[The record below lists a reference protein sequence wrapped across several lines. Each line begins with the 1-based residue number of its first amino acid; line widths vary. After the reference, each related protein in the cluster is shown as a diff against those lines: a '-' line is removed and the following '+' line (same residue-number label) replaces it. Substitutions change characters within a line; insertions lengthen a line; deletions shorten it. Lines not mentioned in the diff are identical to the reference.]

1 MIKEAIEKLIL
12 GKDLKEG
19 EVALAMEEIMTAKA
33 TAAQTAA
40 FLTALRIKGESVEE
54 ITAAAKVMR
63 KFAVRINA
71 SAGTILDTCGTGGD
85 CRGTFNVSTLAA
97 LVAAAAGVTVAKHGN
112 RSVSSNCGSA
122 DLLEGLGVKIDQE
135 PALTEA
141 CLKEVGIAFLFAPR
155 LHPLMK
161 QVSALRK
168 ELGFRTIF
176 NILGHLS
183 NPAGATHQVLGVF
196 DKKLI
201 RTIAEVLKNLKIKH
215 ALVVHGRDGLDVIT
229 TTTATDICEVKNGKI
244 TCSVF
249 NPRAVGIKKSS
260 IADLRCQSAAENIKI
275 AEEVL
280 TGKTGAHRDI
290 VVLNAAAAIYVAD
303 QAKNIKAAIK
313 IAEEAIDS
321 GRAREKLNQLREFTK
336 RIV

>member
-1 MIKEAIEKLIL
+1 MIKDTIEKLIL
-12 GKDLKEG
+12 GKDRLEE

-33 TAAQTAA
+33 TPVQTAA

-63 KFAVRINA
+63 KFAVKINA
-71 SAGTILDTCGTGGD
+71 GQEIVLDTCGTGGD
-85 CRGTFNVSTLAA
+85 CRGTFNVSTIAA
-97 LVAAAAGVTVAKHGN
+97 LVAAAAGITVAKHGN

-122 DLLEGLGVKIDQE
+122 DLLEGLGVKIDVE

-161 QVSALRK
+161 QVSAIRK

-176 NILGHLS
+176 NILGPLS

-201 RTIAEVLKNLKIKH
+201 RPMAEVLKNLKIKH
-215 ALVVHGRDGLDVIT
+215 ALVVHGRDGLDEIT
-229 TTTATDICEVKNGKI
+229 TTAATEICEVKNGKI

-249 NPRAVGIKKSS
+249 NPRAIGIKKSAL
-260 IADLRCQSAAENIKI
+260 ADLRCQSAAENIKI
-275 AEEVL
+275 AQEVL
-280 TGKTGAHRDI
+280 SGKSGAHRDI

-303 QAKNIKAAIK
+303 QAKSIKAAIK
-313 IAEEAIDS
+313 TAEEAIDS
-321 GRAREKLNQLREFTK
+321 GRAREKLDRLRQFSKT
-336 RIV
+336 